1 MHKCD
6 VGNLKTYTD
15 FTAKLEIF
23 PGEADKR
30 FAGTHVFFYGRRW
43 SGHYFK
49 DPDMIIKLFAERSH
63 HKHMIAEE
71 TVFYGWSG
79 SYTFVRF
86 IRHTSKTNAA

>member
-30 FAGTHVFFYGRRW
+30 FAGTHVFFMAGD
-43 SGHYFK
+43 GVE
-49 DPDMIIKLFAERSH
+49 IILR
-63 HKHMIAEE
+63 IL
-71 TVFYGWSG
+71 T
-79 SYTFVRF
+79 
-86 IRHTSKTNAA
+86 